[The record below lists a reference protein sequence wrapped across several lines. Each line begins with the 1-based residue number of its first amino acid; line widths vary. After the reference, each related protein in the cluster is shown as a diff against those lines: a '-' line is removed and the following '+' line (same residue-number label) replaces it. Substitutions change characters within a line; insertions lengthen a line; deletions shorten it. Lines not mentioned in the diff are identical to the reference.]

1 MDDRLIDCHTEL
13 IIFIEAFRGFGA
25 IVKQNHLNFALY
37 CHTELKR
44 LRDLQYESDFND
56 NIQQSNFYKQ
66 KAEYIQNLIK
76 KGVDS
81 IPNF

>member
-1 MDDRLIDCHTEL
+1 MIFMDDRLID
-13 IIFIEAFRGFGA
+13 
-25 IVKQNHLNFALY
+25 

-56 NIQQSNFYKQ
+56 NNQQSNLYKQ

-76 KGVDS
+76 KGVDY